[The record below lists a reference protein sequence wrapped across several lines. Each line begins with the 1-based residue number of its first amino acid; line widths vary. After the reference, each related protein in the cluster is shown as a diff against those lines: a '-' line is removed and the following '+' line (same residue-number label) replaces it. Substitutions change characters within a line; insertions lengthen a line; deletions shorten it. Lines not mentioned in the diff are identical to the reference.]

1 MVVKPARARPVCHGS
16 LRVVLSHMVVK
27 LKGKDYFTESGLRVV
42 LSHMVVKRQRHRRR
56 RPPTF
61 ESSVISYGSQT
72 KVGRLTGH
80 ISFESS
86 VISYGSQTST
96 PYSLSSS

>member
-72 KVGRLTGH
+72 GESGVGKNMP
-80 ISFESS
+80 FESS
-86 VISYGSQTST
+86 VISYGSQTH
-96 PYSLSSS
+96 SLDWC

>member
-72 KVGRLTGH
+72 LCSNRVY
-80 ISFESS
+80 SAAFESS
-86 VISYGSQTST
+86 VISYGSQTQCVYI
-96 PYSLSSS
+96 PV

>member
-72 KVGRLTGH
+72 VAPEGTE
-80 ISFESS
+80 INAFESS
-86 VISYGSQTST
+86 VISYGSQT
-96 PYSLSSS
+96 P